1 MMIFGI
7 LGILLIVYLLFR
19 TDMFGRKD
27 GSYRKENNDALEVLR
42 KRYAEGSLSPEEFI
56 RMKEEISN

>member
-7 LGILLIVYLLFR
+7 LGILLIVYLLFK

-27 GSYRKENNDALEVLR
+27 DSFRKGNDEALEALS
-42 KRYAEGSLSPEEFI
+42 KRYAQGTSHGRNTSA
-56 RMKEEISN
+56 